1 MDNSISKKNVLW
13 NMIGTTFNAFN
24 SLFFM
29 MIVTRINGLKSSG
42 VFTLAFSLACLLC
55 LIGGYEGRVY
65 QVTDV
70 KNEYSDIEYII
81 HRAITCVIMIVV
93 VIFYGFI
100 MKYDAYKFIITISL
114 CLMKCFEVFSD
125 VFYGVLQKD
134 DKLYIVGISLF
145 LKSIFSV
152 VSFIVIDLITKNLLV
167 SCLILDLV
175 WLVLFLVYDLPKS
188 KCIIQKDS
196 YSFSN
201 VLRLF
206 KTGFFSFAILFLS
219 VYLVNAQKYALDG
232 VIEESLQAIFGMILM
247 PATIISLAG
256 QYLLQPILN
265 TMANLYSNG
274 EKKEFN
280 KIVFKALLLIVAFG
294 IVCIIGAY
302 ILGIPVLNILYS
314 VHIDDYKLHLLI
326 IIFGAI
332 LYSMSTLLS
341 AALTTVRY
349 TFVQFIV
356 FSISSVIAFVISRIL
371 IGKFSIYGAAIA
383 YLITMACQFI
393 LYVIIY
399 FVIMK
404 KIDFKEVAKCLS

>member
-1 MDNSISKKNVLW
+1 MDTSISKKNVIW

-29 MIVTRINGLKSSG
+29 MVVTRINGLANSG

-70 KNEYSDIEYII
+70 KNEYLDIEYIV
-81 HRAITCVIMIVV
+81 HRIITCLIMMIVV
-93 VIFYGFI
+93 VAYCVI
-100 MKYDAYKFIITISL
+100 MKYDAYKFTITVAL

-125 VFYGVLQKD
+125 VFYGVLQKN
-134 DKLYIVGISLF
+134 DKLYVVGISLF

-152 VSFIVIDLITKNLLV
+152 VLFILVDLITKNLLI
-167 SCLILDLV
+167 SCLSLDLI
-175 WLVLFLVYDLPKS
+175 WFILFLVYDYPKS
-188 KCIIQKDS
+188 KCVIQKEKF
-196 YSFSN
+196 SFTN
-201 VLRLF
+201 ILKLF
-206 KTGFFSFAILFLS
+206 KTGFFSFSILFLS

-232 VIEESLQAIFGMILM
+232 TVQESLQAVFGIILM

-265 TMANLYSNG
+265 TMANFYSTG

-280 KIVFKALLLIVAFG
+280 KIVFRALLLIVAFG
-294 IVCIIGAY
+294 VLCLLGAY

-314 VHIDDYKLHLLI
+314 VDISDYKTHLLI
-326 IIFGAI
+326 IIFGAV

-356 FSISSVIAFVISRIL
+356 FGISSIIAFFLSRLL
-371 IGKFSIYGAAIA
+371 IVQYSIYGAAIS
-383 YLITMACQFI
+383 YLITMACQFE

-404 KIDFKEVAKCLS
+404 KIDFKEVV

>member
-1 MDNSISKKNVLW
+1 MDSSISKKNVLW

-70 KNEYSDIEYII
+70 KNEYSDVEYIV
-81 HRAITCVIMIVV
+81 HRIITCVIMMVI
-93 VIFYGFI
+93 VIFYCFI
-100 MKYDAYKFIITISL
+100 MKYDAYKFIVTVSL

-145 LKSIFSV
+145 LKSVFSV
-152 VSFIVIDLITKNLLV
+152 VAFIAFDLITKNLLI
-167 SCLILDLV
+167 SCLVLDLV
-175 WLVLFLVYDLPKS
+175 WLILFLVYDLPKS
-188 KCIIQKDS
+188 KCIIKKDS

-232 VIEESLQAIFGMILM
+232 VVEESLQAIFGMILM

-280 KIVFKALLLIVAFG
+280 KIVFKALLLIVTFG
-294 IVCIIGAY
+294 VVCVIGAY

-356 FSISSVIAFVISRIL
+356 FSISSVIAFVISQIL
-371 IGKFSIYGAAIA
+371 IGQFSIYGAATA

-399 FVIMK
+399 IVIMK
-404 KIDFKEVAKCLS
+404 KIDFKEVA

>member
-1 MDNSISKKNVLW
+1 MDSSISKKNVLW

-70 KNEYSDIEYII
+70 KNEYSDVEYIV
-81 HRAITCVIMIVV
+81 HRIITCVIMMVI
-93 VIFYGFI
+93 VIFYCFI
-100 MKYDAYKFIITISL
+100 MKYDIYKFIVTLAL

-145 LKSIFSV
+145 LKSVFSV
-152 VSFIVIDLITKNLLV
+152 VAFIAFDLITKNLLI
-167 SCLILDLV
+167 SCLVLDLV
-175 WLVLFLVYDLPKS
+175 WLILFLVYDLPKS
-188 KCIIQKDS
+188 KSIIQKDS

-232 VIEESLQAIFGMILM
+232 VVEESLQAIFGMILM

-294 IVCIIGAY
+294 VVCVIGAY
-302 ILGIPVLNILYS
+302 ILGIPALNILYS
-314 VHIDDYKLHLLI
+314 VNIVDYKLHLLI

-371 IGKFSIYGAAIA
+371 IGQFSIYGAAIA

-404 KIDFKEVAKCLS
+404 KIDFKEVA

>member
-1 MDNSISKKNVLW
+1 MDSSISKKNVLW

-70 KNEYSDIEYII
+70 KNEYSDVEYIV
-81 HRAITCVIMIVV
+81 HRIITCVIMMVI
-93 VIFYGFI
+93 VIFYCFI
-100 MKYDAYKFIITISL
+100 MKYDAYKFIVTVSL

-145 LKSIFSV
+145 LKSVFSV
-152 VSFIVIDLITKNLLV
+152 VAFIAFDLITKNLLI

-175 WLVLFLVYDLPKS
+175 WLILFLVYDLPKS
-188 KCIIQKDS
+188 KCIIKKDS

-232 VIEESLQAIFGMILM
+232 VVEESLQAIFGMILM

-280 KIVFKALLLIVAFG
+280 KIVFKALLLIVTFG
-294 IVCIIGAY
+294 VVCVIGAY

-371 IGKFSIYGAAIA
+371 IGQFSIYGAAIA
-383 YLITMACQFI
+383 YLIIMACQFI

-399 FVIMK
+399 IVIMK
-404 KIDFKEVAKCLS
+404 KIDFKEVA

>member
-1 MDNSISKKNVLW
+1 MDSSISKKNVLW

-70 KNEYSDIEYII
+70 KNEYSDVEYIV
-81 HRAITCVIMIVV
+81 HRIITCVIMMVI
-93 VIFYGFI
+93 VIFYCFI
-100 MKYDAYKFIITISL
+100 MKYDAYKFIVTVSL

-145 LKSIFSV
+145 LKSVFSV
-152 VSFIVIDLITKNLLV
+152 VAFIAFDLITKNLLI
-167 SCLILDLV
+167 SCLVLDLV
-175 WLVLFLVYDLPKS
+175 WLILFLVYDLPKS
-188 KCIIQKDS
+188 KCIIKKDS

-232 VIEESLQAIFGMILM
+232 VVEESLQAIFGMILM

-294 IVCIIGAY
+294 VVCVIGAY

-371 IGKFSIYGAAIA
+371 IGQFSIYGAATA

-399 FVIMK
+399 IVIMK
-404 KIDFKEVAKCLS
+404 KIDFKEVA

>member
-1 MDNSISKKNVLW
+1 MDSSISKKNVLW

-70 KNEYSDIEYII
+70 KNEYSDVEYIV
-81 HRAITCVIMIVV
+81 HRIITCVIMMVI
-93 VIFYGFI
+93 VIFYCFI
-100 MKYDAYKFIITISL
+100 MKYDAYKFIVTFAL

-145 LKSIFSV
+145 LKSVFSV
-152 VSFIVIDLITKNLLV
+152 VAFIAFDLITKNLLI
-167 SCLILDLV
+167 SCLVLDLV
-175 WLVLFLVYDLPKS
+175 WLILFLVYDLPKS
-188 KCIIQKDS
+188 KCIIKKDS

-232 VIEESLQAIFGMILM
+232 VVEESLQAIFGMILM

-294 IVCIIGAY
+294 VVCVIGAY
-302 ILGIPVLNILYS
+302 ILGIPILNILYS
-314 VHIDDYKLHLLI
+314 VNIVDYKLHLLI

-371 IGKFSIYGAAIA
+371 IGQFSIYGAAIA

-399 FVIMK
+399 IVIMK
-404 KIDFKEVAKCLS
+404 KIDFKEVA

>member
-1 MDNSISKKNVLW
+1 M
-13 NMIGTTFNAFN
+13 
-24 SLFFM
+24 
-29 MIVTRINGLKSSG
+29 
-42 VFTLAFSLACLLC
+42 
-55 LIGGYEGRVY
+55 
-65 QVTDV
+65 
-70 KNEYSDIEYII
+70 
-81 HRAITCVIMIVV
+81 
-93 VIFYGFI
+93 
-100 MKYDAYKFIITISL
+100 
-114 CLMKCFEVFSD
+114 
-125 VFYGVLQKD
+125 FYGVLQKD

-145 LKSIFSV
+145 LKSVFSV
-152 VSFIVIDLITKNLLV
+152 VSFIVIDLITKNLLI

-188 KCIIQKDS
+188 KCIVKKDS

-232 VIEESLQAIFGMILM
+232 VVEESLQAIFGMILM

-294 IVCIIGAY
+294 VVCVIGAY

-314 VHIDDYKLHLLI
+314 VNIVDYKLHLLI

-356 FSISSVIAFVISRIL
+356 FSISSVIAFVISQIL
-371 IGKFSIYGAAIA
+371 IGQFSIYGAAIA
-383 YLITMACQFI
+383 YLIIMACQFI

-399 FVIMK
+399 IVIMK
-404 KIDFKEVAKCLS
+404 KIDFKEVA

>member
-70 KNEYSDIEYII
+70 KNEYSDVEYIV
-81 HRAITCVIMIVV
+81 HRIITCVIMMVI

-145 LKSIFSV
+145 LKSVFSV
-152 VSFIVIDLITKNLLV
+152 VVFIAFDLLTKNLLI
-167 SCLILDLV
+167 SCLVLDLV
-175 WLVLFLVYDLPKS
+175 WLILFLMYDLPKS
-188 KCIIQKDS
+188 KSIIQKDS

-280 KIVFKALLLIVAFG
+280 KIVFKALLLIIAFG
-294 IVCIIGAY
+294 VVCVIGAY

-314 VHIDDYKLHLLI
+314 VNIVDYKLHLLI

-371 IGKFSIYGAAIA
+371 IGQFSIYGAAIA

-404 KIDFKEVAKCLS
+404 KIDFKEVA

>member
-1 MDNSISKKNVLW
+1 MDSSISKKNVLW

-70 KNEYSDIEYII
+70 KNEYSDIEYIV
-81 HRAITCVIMIVV
+81 HRIITCVIMIVI
-93 VIFYGFI
+93 VIFYCFI
-100 MKYDAYKFIITISL
+100 MKYDTYKFIVTVSL

-145 LKSIFSV
+145 LKSVFSV
-152 VSFIVIDLITKNLLV
+152 VSFIVIDLITKNLLI

-175 WLVLFLVYDLPKS
+175 WLVLFLMYDLPKS
-188 KCIIQKDS
+188 KSIIQKDS

-232 VIEESLQAIFGMILM
+232 VVEESLQAIFGMILM

-280 KIVFKALLLIVAFG
+280 KIVFKALLLIVGFG
-294 IVCIIGAY
+294 VVCIIGAY

-371 IGKFSIYGAAIA
+371 IGQFSIYGAAIA

-399 FVIMK
+399 IVIMK
-404 KIDFKEVAKCLS
+404 KIDFKEVA

>member
-70 KNEYSDIEYII
+70 KNEYSDVEYIV
-81 HRAITCVIMIVV
+81 HRIITCVIMMVI
-93 VIFYGFI
+93 VIFYCFI
-100 MKYDAYKFIITISL
+100 MKYDTYKFIVTVSL

-145 LKSIFSV
+145 LKSVFSV
-152 VSFIVIDLITKNLLV
+152 VAFIAFDLITKNLLI
-167 SCLILDLV
+167 SCLVLDLV
-175 WLVLFLVYDLPKS
+175 WLILFLMYDLPKS
-188 KCIIQKDS
+188 KSIIQKDS
-196 YSFSN
+196 YSFLN

-232 VIEESLQAIFGMILM
+232 VVEESLQAIFGMILM

-294 IVCIIGAY
+294 VVCVIGAY

-314 VHIDDYKLHLLI
+314 VNIVDYKLHLLI

-356 FSISSVIAFVISRIL
+356 FSISSIIAFVISRIL
-371 IGKFSIYGAAIA
+371 IGQFSIYGAAIA

-399 FVIMK
+399 IVIMK
-404 KIDFKEVAKCLS
+404 KIDFKEVA

>member
-1 MDNSISKKNVLW
+1 MDNSISKKNVIW

-70 KNEYSDIEYII
+70 KNEYSDVEYIV
-81 HRAITCVIMIVV
+81 HRIITCVIMMVI
-93 VIFYGFI
+93 VIFYCFI
-100 MKYDAYKFIITISL
+100 MKYDIYKFIVTFAL

-125 VFYGVLQKD
+125 VFYGVLQKN

-145 LKSIFSV
+145 LKSVFSV
-152 VSFIVIDLITKNLLV
+152 VAFIAFDLITKNLLI
-167 SCLILDLV
+167 SCLVLDLV
-175 WLVLFLVYDLPKS
+175 WVILFLMYDLPKS
-188 KCIIQKDS
+188 KSIIQKDS

-219 VYLVNAQKYALDG
+219 VYLVYAQKYALDG
-232 VIEESLQAIFGMILM
+232 VVEESLQAIFGMILM

-265 TMANLYSNG
+265 TMANLNSNG

-280 KIVFKALLLIVAFG
+280 KIVFKALLLIAAFG
-294 IVCIIGAY
+294 VVCVIGAY
-302 ILGIPVLNILYS
+302 ILGIPVLNILYN
-314 VHIDDYKLHLLI
+314 VNIDDYKLHLLI

-356 FSISSVIAFVISRIL
+356 FSISSVIAFVISQIL
-371 IGKFSIYGAAIA
+371 IGQFYIYGAAIA

-399 FVIMK
+399 IVIMK
-404 KIDFKEVAKCLS
+404 KIDFKEVA

>member
-1 MDNSISKKNVLW
+1 
-13 NMIGTTFNAFN
+13 MIGTTFNAFN

-70 KNEYSDIEYII
+70 KNEYSDVEYIV
-81 HRAITCVIMIVV
+81 HRIITCVIMMVI
-93 VIFYGFI
+93 VIFYCFI
-100 MKYDAYKFIITISL
+100 MKYDAYKFIVTVSL

-145 LKSIFSV
+145 LKSVFSV
-152 VSFIVIDLITKNLLV
+152 VAFIAFDLITKNLLI
-167 SCLILDLV
+167 SCLVLDLV
-175 WLVLFLVYDLPKS
+175 WLILFLVYDLPKS
-188 KCIIQKDS
+188 KCIIKKDS

-232 VIEESLQAIFGMILM
+232 VVEESLQAIFGMILM

-265 TMANLYSNG
+265 TMANLYSIG

-294 IVCIIGAY
+294 VVCVIGAY

-314 VHIDDYKLHLLI
+314 VNIVDYKLHLLI

-356 FSISSVIAFVISRIL
+356 FSISSVIAFVISQIL
-371 IGKFSIYGAAIA
+371 IGQFSIYGAAIA

-399 FVIMK
+399 IVIMK
-404 KIDFKEVAKCLS
+404 KIDFKEVA

>member
-1 MDNSISKKNVLW
+1 MDSSISKKNVLW

-70 KNEYSDIEYII
+70 KNEYSDVEYIV
-81 HRAITCVIMIVV
+81 HRIITCVIMMVI
-93 VIFYGFI
+93 VIFYCFI
-100 MKYDAYKFIITISL
+100 MKYDAYKFIVTVSL

-145 LKSIFSV
+145 LKSVFSV
-152 VSFIVIDLITKNLLV
+152 VAFIAFDLITKNLLI
-167 SCLILDLV
+167 SCLVLDLV
-175 WLVLFLVYDLPKS
+175 WLILFLVYDLPKS
-188 KCIIQKDS
+188 KCIIKKDS

-232 VIEESLQAIFGMILM
+232 VVEESLQAIFGMILM

-280 KIVFKALLLIVAFG
+280 KIVFKALLLIVTFG
-294 IVCIIGAY
+294 VVCVIGAY

-371 IGKFSIYGAAIA
+371 IGQFSIYGAAIA

-399 FVIMK
+399 IVIMK
-404 KIDFKEVAKCLS
+404 KIDFKEVA

>member
-70 KNEYSDIEYII
+70 KNEYSDIEYIV
-81 HRAITCVIMIVV
+81 HRVLTCVIMMVV

-188 KCIIQKDS
+188 KRIIQKDS

-302 ILGIPVLNILYS
+302 VLGIPVLNILYS
-314 VHIDDYKLHLLI
+314 VHINDYKLHLLI

-356 FSISSVIAFVISRIL
+356 FSISSIIALVISQIL
-371 IGKFSIYGAAIA
+371 IGQFSIYGAAIA

-404 KIDFKEVAKCLS
+404 KIDFKEVA

>member
-1 MDNSISKKNVLW
+1 MDNSISKKNVIW

-70 KNEYSDIEYII
+70 KNEYSDVEYIV
-81 HRAITCVIMIVV
+81 HRIITCVIMMVI
-93 VIFYGFI
+93 VIFYCLI
-100 MKYDAYKFIITISL
+100 MKYDIYKFIVTFAL

-125 VFYGVLQKD
+125 VFYGVLQKN

-145 LKSIFSV
+145 LKSVFSV
-152 VSFIVIDLITKNLLV
+152 VAFIAFDLITKNLLI
-167 SCLILDLV
+167 SCLVLDLV
-175 WLVLFLVYDLPKS
+175 WVILFLMYDLPKS
-188 KCIIQKDS
+188 KSIIQKDS

-219 VYLVNAQKYALDG
+219 VYLVYAQKYALDG
-232 VIEESLQAIFGMILM
+232 VVEESLQAIFGMILM

-265 TMANLYSNG
+265 TMANLNSNG

-280 KIVFKALLLIVAFG
+280 KIVFKALLLIAAFG
-294 IVCIIGAY
+294 VVCVIGAY
-302 ILGIPVLNILYS
+302 ILGIPVLNILYN
-314 VHIDDYKLHLLI
+314 VNIDDYKLHLLI

-356 FSISSVIAFVISRIL
+356 FSISSVIAFVISQIL
-371 IGKFSIYGAAIA
+371 IGQFSIYGAAIA

-399 FVIMK
+399 IVIMK
-404 KIDFKEVAKCLS
+404 KIDFKEVA

>member
-1 MDNSISKKNVLW
+1 MDNSISKKNVIW

-70 KNEYSDIEYII
+70 KNEYSDVEYIV
-81 HRAITCVIMIVV
+81 HRIITCVIMMVI
-93 VIFYGFI
+93 VIFYCFI
-100 MKYDAYKFIITISL
+100 MMYDIYKFIVTFAL

-125 VFYGVLQKD
+125 VFYGVLQKN

-145 LKSIFSV
+145 LKSVFSV
-152 VSFIVIDLITKNLLV
+152 VAFIAFDLITKNLLI
-167 SCLILDLV
+167 SCLVLDLV
-175 WLVLFLVYDLPKS
+175 WVILFLMYDLPKS
-188 KCIIQKDS
+188 KSIIQKDS

-219 VYLVNAQKYALDG
+219 VYLVYAQKYALDG
-232 VIEESLQAIFGMILM
+232 VVEESLQAIFGMILM

-265 TMANLYSNG
+265 TMANLNSNG

-280 KIVFKALLLIVAFG
+280 KIVFKALLLIAAFG
-294 IVCIIGAY
+294 VVCVIGAY
-302 ILGIPVLNILYS
+302 ILGIPVLNILYN
-314 VHIDDYKLHLLI
+314 VNIDDYKLHLLI

-356 FSISSVIAFVISRIL
+356 FSISSVIAFVISQIL
-371 IGKFSIYGAAIA
+371 IGQFSIYGAAIA

-399 FVIMK
+399 IVIMK
-404 KIDFKEVAKCLS
+404 KIDFKEVA

>member
-1 MDNSISKKNVLW
+1 MDSSISKKNVLW

-70 KNEYSDIEYII
+70 KNEYSDVEYIV
-81 HRAITCVIMIVV
+81 HRIITCVIMMVI
-93 VIFYGFI
+93 VIFYCFI
-100 MKYDAYKFIITISL
+100 MKYDAYKFIVTVSL

-145 LKSIFSV
+145 LKSVFSV
-152 VSFIVIDLITKNLLV
+152 VAFIAFDLITKNLLI
-167 SCLILDLV
+167 SCLVLDLV
-175 WLVLFLVYDLPKS
+175 WLILFLVYDLPKS
-188 KCIIQKDS
+188 KCIIKKDS

-232 VIEESLQAIFGMILM
+232 VVEESLQAIFGMILM

-294 IVCIIGAY
+294 VVCVIGAY

-356 FSISSVIAFVISRIL
+356 FSISSVIAFVISQIL
-371 IGKFSIYGAAIA
+371 IGQFSIYGAATA

-399 FVIMK
+399 IVIMK
-404 KIDFKEVAKCLS
+404 KIDFKEVA

>member
-1 MDNSISKKNVLW
+1 
-13 NMIGTTFNAFN
+13 MIGTTFNAFN

-70 KNEYSDIEYII
+70 KNEYSDVEYIV
-81 HRAITCVIMIVV
+81 HRIITCVIMMVI
-93 VIFYGFI
+93 VIFYCFI
-100 MKYDAYKFIITISL
+100 MKYDAYKFIVTVSL

-145 LKSIFSV
+145 LKSVFSV
-152 VSFIVIDLITKNLLV
+152 VAFIAFDLITKNLLI
-167 SCLILDLV
+167 SCLVLDLV
-175 WLVLFLVYDLPKS
+175 WLILFLVYDLPKS
-188 KCIIQKDS
+188 KCIIKKDS

-232 VIEESLQAIFGMILM
+232 VVEESLQAIFGMILM

-280 KIVFKALLLIVAFG
+280 KIVFKALLLIVTFG
-294 IVCIIGAY
+294 VVCVIGAY

-356 FSISSVIAFVISRIL
+356 FSISSVIAFVISQIL
-371 IGKFSIYGAAIA
+371 IGQFSIYGAATA

-399 FVIMK
+399 IVIMK
-404 KIDFKEVAKCLS
+404 KIDFKEVA